1 MNAELNI
8 SQDAMGRRI
17 ALRLLDSADH
27 LPNDISERLK
37 TARMQAL
44 AKRKVV
50 KLQLASATSVQGGA
64 ATLQQGGDGHS
75 IWNFIA
81 SLLPLFALVAGLM
94 AISVL
99 QDQDR
104 AREIADVDAEL
115 LSDVLPPTAYADPG
129 FIHFMAAHR
138 RD

>member
-8 SQDAMGRRI
+8 SQDMIGRRI
-17 ALRLLDSADH
+17 AVRMLDNADH

-37 TARMQAL
+37 AARMQAL

-50 KLQLASATSVQGGA
+50 KLQTASATFVQGGT
-64 ATLQQGGDGHS
+64 ATLQPGDDGRN
-75 IWNFIA
+75 IWNFVA

-94 AISVL
+94 AISVI
-99 QDQDR
+99 QDR
-104 AREIADVDAEL
+104 DHAREIADVDAEL

-129 FIHFMAAHR
+129 FIHFLAINR

>member
-1 MNAELNI
+1 MNAELNT
-8 SQDAMGRRI
+8 SQDRMGRRI
-17 ALRLLDSADH
+17 AVRLLDSADH
-27 LPNDISERLK
+27 IPNNISERLK
-37 TARMQAL
+37 VARMQAL

-50 KLQLASATSVQGGA
+50 KLQLASATSVQGGD
-64 ATLQQGGDGHS
+64 ATLQLGGDGHKV
-75 IWNFIA
+75 WNFIA

-99 QDQDR
+99 QDRDR

-115 LSDVLPPTAYADPG
+115 LSDVLPPAAYADPG
-129 FIHFMAAHR
+129 FIHFLAVHR

>member
-8 SQDAMGRRI
+8 SQDMIGRRI
-17 ALRLLDSADH
+17 AVRLRDNADH

-37 TARMQAL
+37 AARMQAL

-50 KLQLASATSVQGGA
+50 KLQTASATSAQGGT
-64 ATLQQGGDGHS
+64 ATLQQGDGGRN
-75 IWNFIA
+75 IWNFVA

-94 AISVL
+94 AISVI
-99 QDQDR
+99 QDRDR

-129 FIHFMAAHR
+129 FIHFLAINR